1 VGLYKIGQLCYNVS
15 TVRTLTMTVIAPPG
29 GSNAPRWGKE
39 YVMRRFAT
47 VTLLVVVFILAATT
61 IVSAQYG
68 QYDRG
73 YGYDRFAAAQ
83 AEYRMRRGQ
92 REMVLGDS
100 YEGQYRQQYPAGQM
114 PMGYGTDP
122 CAAFLVQARG
132 DNFKPLVYGGIAAAG
147 TRAITRNP
155 RLVAGVGAI
164 GAIVGAVKNS
174 RDKRNGREALAVCQQ
189 YLAMQQQGVGQPQGV
204 PNYQPQEL
212 QPESGYNDRREST
225 MPAPLKSGPP
235 TQADYRVDQLEA
247 QERCMASGMETL
259 KNGSQYPMPLRRIY
273 ADGRTQDLLTL
284 MPNTSV
290 CGDPVPADKA
300 WHYEGLARVNVNGGV
315 SAEGADLRTQATTEY
330 GRVFAVGFPGGWM
343 FQPPPRFEREDIIR

>member
-1 VGLYKIGQLCYNVS
+1 
-15 TVRTLTMTVIAPPG
+15 MTVIALSG

-39 YVMRRFAT
+39 YIMRRFAT
-47 VTLLVVVFILAATT
+47 VTLLVVVAILAGTVN
-61 IVSAQYG
+61 VSAQYG

-73 YGYDRFAAAQ
+73 YGYDRFYSAQ
-83 AEYRMRRGQ
+83 AEYRMRQGQ

-122 CAAFLVQARG
+122 CATFVVQARG

-147 TRAITRNP
+147 TRVVTRDP
-155 RLVAGVGAI
+155 RWVAGVGAV

-174 RDKRNGREALAVCQQ
+174 RDKRNGREALVACQQ
-189 YLAMQQQGVGQPQGV
+189 YLAMQQGGGQPQGG
-204 PNYQPQEL
+204 PNYQPSQMS
-212 QPESGYNDRREST
+212 SGYGDRREST

-235 TQADYRVDQLEA
+235 SQADYRADQLGG
-247 QERCMASGMETL
+247 QERCMAEGMETL
-259 KNGSQYPMPLRRIY
+259 KNGSQYSMPLRRIY

-284 MPNTSV
+284 MPSASV
-290 CGDPVPADKA
+290 CGDPVPADKT
-300 WHYEGLARVNVNGGV
+300 WHYEGLAKVNVNGGV
-315 SAEGADLRTQATTEY
+315 SAEGDDLRTQATTEY

-343 FQPPPRFEREDIIR
+343 FQPPPRFEREDIVR